1 MGLPDDSWHLRYYEY
16 SYLFYITFTACFVA
30 FYILIYCVKVPT
42 RRFTN
47 LKEILQNDPIINSYQ
62 FRTPEKLPKRPFTF
76 GQTTVP
82 QHNLTSTRMK
92 MKKEES
98 VKLMYTQL
106 MKVISQL
113 IFVYIFSFNFI
124 LVFILFVNKQ
134 LTCKK
139 VVHNVNK

>member
-30 FYILIYCVKVPT
+30 FYILIYCIKVPT

-47 LKEILQNDPIINSYQ
+47 LKDILENDPIINSYK
-62 FRTPEKLPKRPFTF
+62 FRTPEKLPKKPFTF

-82 QHNLTSTRMK
+82 QDNLIQSRMK

-98 VKLMYTQL
+98 VKLMYNQL
-106 MKVISQL
+106 LKVEEKVLSYLKKGFL
-113 IFVYIFSFNFI
+113 ILLLRFDFY
-124 LVFILFVNKQ
+124 L
-134 LTCKK
+134 
-139 VVHNVNK
+139 